1 MFELHCE
8 KENSNGCSSEIIDL
22 SWISCVKQNRL
33 KRALFLWIPWYF
45 KF

>member
-8 KENSNGCSSEIIDL
+8 KETQMGVVLKIIDL